1 VILPDVLAPG
11 LRAVLCGSAAGAVSA
26 RVGAPYA
33 GPGNKFWDV
42 LHRVGLTDRRLQP
55 HEYERLLDYGLG
67 LTDLCKTASGSDA
80 QLPREADDPDG
91 LLAKVERFE
100 PAVLAFVGRR
110 AARVVLRRTVV
121 PGPQPERFGRTAV
134 WVLPST
140 SGLASG
146 HWDEEPWRRF
156 AAALGA

>member
-1 VILPDVLAPG
+1 MILPDVLAPG

-42 LHRVGLTDRRLQP
+42 LHRVGLTDRRLEPQ
-55 HEYERLLDYGLG
+55 EFALLPRYGLG

-80 QLPREADDPDG
+80 ELPREADDVAG
-91 LLAKVERFE
+91 LLAKIERYQ
-100 PAVLAFVGRR
+100 PDVVAFVGRR
-110 AARVVLRRTVV
+110 AARVVLRRTVE
-121 PGPQPERFGRTAV
+121 PGPQLERFGRTAV

-140 SGLASG
+140 SGAASG
-146 HWDEEPWRRF
+146 HWDEGPWERF
-156 AAALGA
+156 AASLR